1 MIDFN
6 NVSIETSFG
15 TPNQIPTSTLPE
27 IIFCGRSNAGKSS
40 LLNKLCNRKSL
51 ARTSSTPGK
60 TITINFFK
68 AGGVRLV
75 DLPGYGY
82 AKRSKTELERFGR
95 LMDGYFSTERN
106 VPLALQLVDI
116 RRRQSVLDDDM
127 MSLLDSLNIPFA
139 VILTKADKL
148 NKTEFTKRMEQIK
161 DELPKNII
169 TAIPF
174 SSLKNIGVDEVKS
187 LINKQTNL
195 NI

>member
-6 NVSIETSFG
+6 NVSLEKSFG
-15 TPNQIPTSTLPE
+15 TPNQIPISTLPE
-27 IIFCGRSNAGKSS
+27 IIFCGRSNVGKSS
-40 LLNKLCNRKSL
+40 LLNKICNRKSL

-68 AGGVRLV
+68 AGDVRLV

-95 LMDGYFSTERN
+95 LMDGYFSTARN

-116 RRRQSVLDDDM
+116 RRRQSALDDEM
-127 MSLLDSLNIPFA
+127 MALLSDLRIPFA

-148 NKTEFTKRMEQIK
+148 NKTEFAARLAEVKN
-161 DELPKNII
+161 ELPANLI

-174 SSLKNIGVDEVKS
+174 SSLKNIGISEVKS
-187 LINKQTNL
+187 LINQHV
-195 NI
+195 